1 MLALPLIPPPSD
13 QSSWHEEVYSNDAA
27 SLSAP
32 SQTQAHHH
40 RQQRQQRDE
49 EKRSLQ
55 ARSPLAL
62 LAADEAAIAQRKAAI
77 RNFGAYWIR
86 PPGISKTLQSMIEE
100 EVERREQEELER
112 QERGLQDLQ
121 AQQELEEAQQRA
133 AETAAEQEAGDITE
147 DRDLDEDVPEA
158 EDDATFNEDSMLEGS
173 QIEQEQY
180 EELEEAELLGIARD
194 EETLG
199 IEHERNLDDSVPEA
213 AAYQSSDEA
222 NSTSESEL
230 EDSFAMPNT
239 RPARPQ
245 DFSFDRPAEAVG
257 GIFDRTRLLQQSLGA
272 GLVRSPGSMTLSSPQ
287 VESSFAASSPVRA
300 RANRDTRAGRRGHS

>member
-77 RNFGAYWIR
+77 RNFGPTSTA
-86 PPGISKTLQSMIEE
+86 GI
-100 EVERREQEELER
+100 
-112 QERGLQDLQ
+112 
-121 AQQELEEAQQRA
+121 EEAQQRA

-180 EELEEAELLGIARD
+180 EELEEAELLGIVRD

-230 EDSFAMPNT
+230 EDSFAMPDT

-245 DFSFDRPAEAVG
+245 DFSFNRPAELAG